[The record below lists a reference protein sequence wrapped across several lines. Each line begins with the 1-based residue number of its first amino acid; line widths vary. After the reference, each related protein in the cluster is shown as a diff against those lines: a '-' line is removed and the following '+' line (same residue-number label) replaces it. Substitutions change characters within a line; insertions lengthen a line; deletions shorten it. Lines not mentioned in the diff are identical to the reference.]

1 MSGSLDLSPYGGRP
15 DRPIWLVA
23 AVITAIL
30 VALAIGSASSYVSI
44 VVAQATVSFD
54 PTPTLTFQGTES
66 NGSLAP
72 DGSLTISLGIR
83 VDNPSARTLHLQ
95 LLAFSEWVE
104 DGPAEAGLNESRR
117 LADAR
122 VVGANGTRYFFRL
135 FGESREVAENPVPP
149 GTAASYTFTFLISR
163 ATDAARFAALR
174 NITDFWVST
183 AGNISAV
190 TWNFWVR
197 LTLVIDGVPPAS
209 SPTAAPYLRTIGRID
224 REEGFNLAG

>member
-1 MSGSLDLSPYGGRP
+1 MSRSVDLSPYEGRP

-23 AVITAIL
+23 AVMTAIL
-30 VALAIGSASSYVSI
+30 AGLAIGSASSYASI
-44 VVAQATVSFD
+44 VVAQATVSFA
-54 PTPTLTFQGTES
+54 PTPTLIFQGTES

-72 DGSLTISLGIR
+72 NGSLSISLGIR

-95 LLAFSEWVE
+95 LLAFSEWIE

-117 LADAR
+117 LADAG
-122 VVGANGTRYFFRL
+122 VVDANGTRYFFRI

-149 GTAASYTFTFLISR
+149 GMAASYTFTFLISR
-163 ATDAARFAALR
+163 ATDSARFMALR
-174 NITDFWVST
+174 NITDFWVSK

-190 TWNFWVR
+190 IWVFWVR
-197 LTLVIDGVPPAS
+197 LILVIDGVPPAS